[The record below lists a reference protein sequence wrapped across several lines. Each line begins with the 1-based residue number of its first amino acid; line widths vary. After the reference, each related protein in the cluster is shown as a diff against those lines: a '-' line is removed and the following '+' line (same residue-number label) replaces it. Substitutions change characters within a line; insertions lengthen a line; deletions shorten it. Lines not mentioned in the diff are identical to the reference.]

1 MELTTVKGRSGAP
14 QSFPVRQSRWQADLS
29 CHEGKSGKNRS
40 PASIAMAY
48 LLGREPVVRMAKI

>member
-14 QSFPVRQSRWQADLS
+14 QSFPVRRSCWQADLS

-48 LLGREPVVRMAKI
+48 LLGPL